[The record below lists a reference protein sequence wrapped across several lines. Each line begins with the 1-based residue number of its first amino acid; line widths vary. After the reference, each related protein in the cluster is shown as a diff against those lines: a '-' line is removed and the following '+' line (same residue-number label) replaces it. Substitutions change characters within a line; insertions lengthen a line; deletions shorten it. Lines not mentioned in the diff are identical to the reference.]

1 HSPACHFT
9 LAGGPESF
17 TRPIAALD
25 PVASD
30 FTGPS
35 AGAAERRNAAVIGKH
50 HGGHRLEEAHPPLA
64 AVAAPMPAGAAAA
77 SPDAIR
83 VEAYGKAP
91 LEHFGIGEPRI
102 RHVRLDHARAVE
114 VRPRAGTAGDR
125 LVVLVALV
133 AEGEIVHRA
142 LRGGERAQRA
152 VER

>member
-1 HSPACHFT
+1 
-9 LAGGPESF
+9 
-17 TRPIAALD
+17 
-25 PVASD
+25 
-30 FTGPS
+30 
-35 AGAAERRNAAVIGKH
+35 
-50 HGGHRLEEAHPPLA
+50 
-64 AVAAPMPAGAAAA
+64 MPAGAAAA

-152 VER
+152 VERVGDCLRSLDIARDDRGRVTGLQHRAFGNRDLERL